1 MNKKRQNDT
10 VHTQNIT
17 TLIFKGKE
25 LIVKKPSVARSRREC
40 EECNIPY
47 IEIDESELLPDGI
60 FERREDGKLY
70 RISLETLKELNQWP
84 YKILIG
90 TTYDL

>member
-1 MNKKRQNDT
+1 MKKRASDT

-40 EECNIPY
+40 EDYNIPY
-47 IEIDESELLPDGI
+47 IELDETEPFPDGI
-60 FERREDGKLY
+60 YERREDGKIY
-70 RISLETLKELNQWP
+70 RVSLEILEELNQWP
-84 YKILIG
+84 YKIFIG
-90 TTYDL
+90 ETYDL